1 MHATPVA
8 GVKDSSVT
16 PKAER
21 NALMK
26 ATVEAVPEEI
36 KETQP

>member
-8 GVKDSSVT
+8 GVKGRSVS

-21 NALMK
+21 SALMK
-26 ATVEAVPEEI
+26 TTVEAVPEEI